1 MCLKGKNESRDEHR
15 IFQDY
20 LTLDYDENG
29 RVIKGS
35 FHYPENF
42 NFAYDVLDRI
52 AEKTPDKPAL
62 IWVGEDFSEKV
73 FSFRDVSLLSMRAAN
88 FLTAQGIKKGD
99 RIVLALRRNW
109 QFWIIMMACA
119 RIGAVTVMVNNQLL
133 KHDFQYRFEKTGS
146 CAIICSSMDKT
157 IEEASLAIEKCPEV
171 KVCISTCGSRN
182 SWIDFDSSFMDF
194 PANFPRDP
202 SLKATD
208 PLLIFFSSG
217 TTGFPKGIIH
227 IHTYPLGHTMTAHWW
242 QKINPEGVHF
252 TISDTGWAKAMWG
265 KLFGQ
270 WLCEG
275 AVFVYDFD
283 RFHASKILP
292 MFKKYNITTFC
303 APATMFRFFIRE
315 DLSHYD
321 FSTLEH
327 VGMAGEALN
336 PEVMNRFALLTGQV
350 IHEGFGQ
357 SESTV
362 LIAAGSNIPPKPGS
376 MGKPNPLYPI
386 LLLDPDGKEVPR
398 GETGEIC
405 IKTEPG
411 EIPGLFVGYYDDD
424 EETDRIWH
432 DGYYHTGDT
441 AWCDEEGYYWYV
453 GRVDDVIKSSGYR
466 IGPFEI
472 ESTLMELPYVL
483 ECGVVGA
490 PDPIRGQAV
499 KAYIVLTKGKEPSQ
513 ELIKEI
519 QDYVKSQT
527 APYKYPRL
535 IEFME
540 ELPKTVS
547 GKIIRKELREMAK
560 NSVLT

>member
-1 MCLKGKNESRDEHR
+1 MCKKEQNEKDGGIFR
-15 IFQDY
+15 IYQEY
-20 LTLDYDENG
+20 LTLEQNEKG
-29 RVIKGS
+29 AITGGS

-73 FSFRDVSLLSMRAAN
+73 FSFKDISLLSMQAAN
-88 FLTAQGIKKGD
+88 FLAAQGIRKGD
-99 RIVLALRRNW
+99 RVALALRRNW
-109 QFWIIMMACA
+109 QFWIIMMALT
-119 RIGAVTVMVNNQLL
+119 RIGAVSVMLNNQLL
-133 KHDFQYRFEKTGS
+133 VHDFQYRFEKTG
-146 CAIICSSMDKT
+146 ATAVICSAMDRT
-157 IEEASLAIEKCPEV
+157 IEEASAAMEKCPAV
-171 KVCISTCGSRN
+171 KIKISTCGTRN
-182 SWIDFDSSFMDF
+182 SWLDFDEKFTKY
-194 PANFPRDP
+194 PAEFPRNAQHR
-202 SLKATD
+202 ATD

-227 IHTYPLGHTMTAHWW
+227 THTYPLGHTMTAHWW
-242 QKINPEGVHF
+242 QQVDPEGVHL

-292 MFKKYNITTFC
+292 MFKKHNITTFC

-315 DLSHYD
+315 DLSCYD
-321 FSTLEH
+321 FSSLEH

-362 LIAAGSNIPPKPGS
+362 LIANGRNIPPKAGS

-386 LLLDPDGKEVPR
+386 VLLDPEGKEVPQ

-405 IKTEPG
+405 IRTSPG
-411 EIPGLFVGYYDDD
+411 EIPGLFVGYYDDA
-424 EETDRIWH
+424 EETLRVWH

-441 AWCDEEGYYWYV
+441 AWCDEDGYYWYV

-490 PDPIRGQAV
+490 PDPVRGQAV
-499 KAYIVLTKGKEPSQ
+499 KAYIVLTKGKEPGKA
-513 ELIKEI
+513 LVKEI
-519 QDYVKSQT
+519 QEYVKSQT

-535 IEFME
+535 IEFMT

-560 NSVLT
+560 KQQ

>member
-1 MCLKGKNESRDEHR
+1 MCRKEEKEKGENFR
-15 IFQDY
+15 IYQEF
-20 LTLDYDENG
+20 LTLKKDENG
-29 RVIKGS
+29 AVTGGS

-52 AEKTPDKPAL
+52 AEKDPDKPAL
-62 IWVGEDFSEKV
+62 IWVGDDLTEKV
-73 FSFRDVSLLSMRAAN
+73 FTFKDISLLSMQAAN
-88 FLTAQGIKKGD
+88 YLSALGIGKGD
-99 RIVLALRRNW
+99 RVALALRRNW

-119 RIGAVTVMVNNQLL
+119 RIGAVAVMFNNQLL
-133 KHDFQYRFEKTGS
+133 VHDFQYRFEKTG
-146 CAIICSSMDKT
+146 AKAVICSAMDRT
-157 IEEASLAIEKCPEV
+157 MEEASLAAEKCPGLQI
-171 KVCISTCGSRN
+171 KISTCGTRN
-182 SWIDFDSSFMDF
+182 SWLDFDEEFTKF
-194 PANFPRDP
+194 PAEFPRRKDH
-202 SLKATD
+202 KVKD

-227 IHTYPLGHTMTAHWW
+227 THSYPLGHTMTAHWW
-242 QKINPEGVHF
+242 QQVDPEGVHF

-283 RFHASKILP
+283 RFHASRILP

-321 FSTLEH
+321 FSTLKH

-362 LIAAGSNIPPKPGS
+362 LIAAGRNIPPKAGS

-386 LLLDPDGKEVPR
+386 VLLDGDGNEVKQ

-405 IKTEPG
+405 IKAQPG
-411 EIPGLFVGYYDDD
+411 EIPGLFTGYYGD
-424 EETDRIWH
+424 EEETLRVWH

-441 AWCDEEGYYWYV
+441 AWCDGEGYFWYV

-483 ECGVVGA
+483 ECAVVGA

-499 KAYIVLTKGKEPSQ
+499 KACIVLTKDKEPGAP
-513 ELIKEI
+513 LIKEI
-519 QDYVKSQT
+519 QEYVKSQT

-535 IEFME
+535 IEFMT

-560 NSVLT
+560 KG

>member
-1 MCLKGKNESRDEHR
+1 MCRKEEKEKGENFR
-15 IFQDY
+15 IYQEF
-20 LTLDYDENG
+20 LTLKKDENG
-29 RVIKGS
+29 AVTGGS

-52 AEKTPDKPAL
+52 AEKDPDKPAL
-62 IWVGEDFSEKV
+62 IWVGDDLTEKV
-73 FSFRDVSLLSMRAAN
+73 FTFKDISLLSMQAAN
-88 FLTAQGIKKGD
+88 FLSAQGIGKGD
-99 RIVLALRRNW
+99 RVALALRRNW

-119 RIGAVTVMVNNQLL
+119 RIGAVAVMFNNQLL
-133 KHDFQYRFEKTGS
+133 VHDFQYRFEKTG
-146 CAIICSSMDKT
+146 AKAVICSAMDRT
-157 IEEASLAIEKCPEV
+157 IEEASLAAEKCPGLQI
-171 KVCISTCGSRN
+171 KISTCGTRN
-182 SWIDFDSSFMDF
+182 SWLDFDEEFTKF
-194 PANFPRDP
+194 PAEFPRRKDQ
-202 SLKATD
+202 KVND

-227 IHTYPLGHTMTAHWW
+227 THSYPLGHTMTAHWW
-242 QKINPEGVHF
+242 QQVDPEGVHF

-275 AVFVYDFD
+275 AIFVYDFD
-283 RFHASKILP
+283 RFHASRILP

-321 FSTLEH
+321 FSTLKH

-362 LIAAGSNIPPKPGS
+362 LIAAGRNIPPKAGS

-386 LLLDPDGKEVPR
+386 VLLDGDGKEVTQ

-405 IKTEPG
+405 IKAQPG
-411 EIPGLFVGYYDDD
+411 EIPGLFTGYYGD
-424 EETDRIWH
+424 EEETLRVWH

-441 AWCDEEGYYWYV
+441 AWCDGEGYFWYV

-499 KAYIVLTKGKEPSQ
+499 KAYIVLTKGKEGTP
-513 ELIKEI
+513 ELVKEI
-519 QDYVKSQT
+519 QEYVKSQT
-527 APYKYPRL
+527 APYKYPRM
-535 IEFME
+535 IEFMT

-560 NSVLT
+560 KG

>member
-1 MCLKGKNESRDEHR
+1 MEQKGKKEEERKESR
-15 IFQDY
+15 IFEEF
-20 LTLDYDENG
+20 LTLERAEDG
-29 RVIKGS
+29 TVKKGV

-62 IWVGEDFSEKV
+62 VWVGDDFSEKV
-73 FSFRDVSLLSMRAAN
+73 FSFKEISLLSMRAAN
-88 FLTAQGIKKGD
+88 FLAAQGIKKGD

-109 QFWIIMMACA
+109 QFWIIMMACT
-119 RIGAVTVMVNNQLL
+119 RLGAVTVMVNNQLL
-133 KHDFQYRFEKTGS
+133 QHDFQYRFEKIGAS
-146 CAIICSSMDKT
+146 GVICSAMDRT
-157 IEEASLAIEKCPEV
+157 IEEASLAADKCPAV
-171 KVCISTCGSRN
+171 KVRISTCGTRN
-182 SWIDFDSSFMDF
+182 DWIDFDKAF
-194 PANFPRDP
+194 PAYPASFPRDP
-202 SLKATD
+202 SHKATD

-227 IHTYPLGHTMTAHWW
+227 IHTYPLGHIMTAHWW
-242 QKINPEGVHF
+242 QQVDPEGLHL

-292 MFKKYNITTFC
+292 LFKKYRITTFC

-336 PEVMNRFALLTGQV
+336 PEVMNRFADLTGQV

-357 SESTV
+357 SESPV
-362 LIAAGSNIPPKPGS
+362 LLATGIGIAPKAGS
-376 MGKPNPLYPI
+376 MGKPNPLFPI
-386 LLLDPDGKEVPR
+386 VLLDPDGKEVPQ

-405 IKTEPG
+405 IKAESG
-411 EIPGLFVGYYDDD
+411 EIPGLFVKYYDDP
-424 EETDRIWH
+424 EETLRVWH

-441 AWCDEEGYYWYV
+441 AWCDEDGYFWYV

-490 PDPIRGQAV
+490 PDPVRGQAV
-499 KAYIVLTKGKEPSQ
+499 KAYIVLTKDKKPSPA
-513 ELIKEI
+513 LVKEI

-535 IEFME
+535 IEFMT

-560 NSVLT
+560 KSKG